1 MPASP
6 AAAAAAAGV
15 SPAAPAAPV
24 MPAAPAAP
32 AALAATGAPA
42 TAIAAGSQARPAPV
56 AAAPPLAGAG
66 VDFAL
71 GEDQELLREQVRRFA
86 EERIRPGVRE
96 RDRAHRFPSEIV
108 AEMGEL
114 GLLGML
120 VGEEY
125 GGAGADVLTYILA
138 VEELARVCPATA
150 VTMSVS
156 NSVCCWP
163 IGRFG
168 SEELKRRVLPELA
181 GGALGAFGLTE
192 PGAGSDAG
200 SLRTSARRDGD
211 SWVLSG
217 EKAWISNAGFA
228 RWYVVVARTDPAA
241 GKRGMTA
248 FVVPADAPGFAVGQE
263 EEKLGLRASRT
274 APIYFN
280 DCRVPAGNVLGTPGE
295 GFKIALATLDHS
307 RVGIGAQAVG
317 IHQRALELAI
327 AYARERVQFG
337 VPIIRHQ
344 AIRFRLAEM
353 ATALAAARLLTWRA
367 AVAAQSAHAAQAAD
381 IAAADGGRS
390 GGGGEAAAAA
400 AGRLAAEAKVFAS
413 EAANR
418 AVQESLQIHGGN
430 GFHDDYEISRL
441 YRDVRVTTIYEG
453 TSEMQRLVIARHLIG
468 PQGKR
473 TPEQSPTE
481 VGAPQQRTPERSS
494 QGADTSYG
502 SLRS

>member
-1 MPASP
+1 MPPSSSSSP
-6 AAAAAAAGV
+6 LSAA
-15 SPAAPAAPV
+15 
-24 MPAAPAAP
+24 PAAPAAP
-32 AALAATGAPA
+32 AAAPA
-42 TAIAAGSQARPAPV
+42 
-56 AAAPPLAGAG
+56 AAAPAAAGTAGALGRAGG
-66 VDFAL
+66 VGRHGPGAAAGPGFAL
-71 GEDQELLREQVRRFA
+71 SEEQELLREQVRRFA
-86 EERIRPGVRE
+86 EERIRPGVQE
-96 RDRAHRFPSEIV
+96 RDRAHRFPVEIV
-108 AEMGEL
+108 GEMGEL

-120 VGEEY
+120 VSEEY
-125 GGAGADVLTYILA
+125 GGAGADLLTYLLA

-168 SEELKRRVLPELA
+168 SEALQRRVLPELA

-200 SLRTSARRDGD
+200 SLRTAARRDGD
-211 SWVLSG
+211 CWVLSG

-248 FVVPADAPGFAVGQE
+248 FVVPADAPGFAVGE
-263 EEKLGLRASRT
+263 AEAKLGLRASRT

-280 DCRVPAGNVLGTPGE
+280 DCRVPAENVLGSPGQ

-307 RVGIGAQAVG
+307 RLGIGAQSVG
-317 IHQRALELAI
+317 IHQRALELAV

-337 VPIIRHQ
+337 VPIARHQ
-344 AIRFRLAEM
+344 AIRFRIAQM
-353 ATALAAARLLTWRA
+353 ATELAAARLLTWRA
-367 AVAAQSAHAAQAAD
+367 AL
-381 IAAADGGRS
+381 AAASAESAGD
-390 GGGGEAAAAA
+390 

-418 AVQESLQIHGGN
+418 ACQESLQIHGGN

-453 TSEMQRLVIARHLIG
+453 TSEMQRLVIARHL
-468 PQGKR
+468 
-473 TPEQSPTE
+473 
-481 VGAPQQRTPERSS
+481 
-494 QGADTSYG
+494 
-502 SLRS
+502 LRA